1 MMMISLLCTVL
12 LIGAVMFPETV
23 YGGQVNTWD
32 ELLALIRSGKTTI
45 SQVEPYLS
53 QKVNTW
59 QDVQRCIP
67 DAPANYED
75 FSLMINMAIE
85 QGNQANAGEPD
96 PGESGGPT
104 PNGITMDKVL
114 AQIRGGKTTLEKLS
128 SFFPKSI
135 NTWEDVF
142 RQIVDAPLDYSEFLT
157 MINVA
162 IEQGEQAGTGEA
174 GVGSWNDFLALV
186 RGGKTELADVAPYFS
201 ISINTWRDVYDNVP
215 GAPSDYDSFLVAVN
229 NAIAEANKPGFGGA
243 LPGSGLDSTSW
254 AAKGQAKLYNSTGIL
269 VGWTAKLGLLVAFY
283 GAIKLG
289 LAFVQD
295 DAGEKVVGLTAM
307 VSGFMVWSV
316 SMSVNKLFL

>member
-1 MMMISLLCTVL
+1 MKKLIRKRKTIMMMSSLLCTVL

-85 QGNQANAGEPD
+85 QGN
-96 PGESGGPT
+96 
-104 PNGITMDKVL
+104 
-114 AQIRGGKTTLEKLS
+114 
-128 SFFPKSI
+128 
-135 NTWEDVF
+135 
-142 RQIVDAPLDYSEFLT
+142 
-157 MINVA
+157 
-162 IEQGEQAGTGEA
+162 QAGTGEA